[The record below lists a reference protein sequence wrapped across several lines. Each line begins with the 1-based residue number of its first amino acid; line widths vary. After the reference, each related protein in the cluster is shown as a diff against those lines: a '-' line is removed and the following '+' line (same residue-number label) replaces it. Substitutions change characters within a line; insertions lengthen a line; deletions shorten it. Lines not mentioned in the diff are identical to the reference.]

1 MSPVMPDGLPE
12 DGRLGPLSLPLG
24 KLSFF
29 MFRFSMG
36 GLWPWLGPLT
46 AIRAVARVWQQR

>member
-29 MFRFSMG
+29 ML
-36 GLWPWLGPLT
+36 GLVWVGSGPGW
-46 AIRAVARVWQQR
+46 AR